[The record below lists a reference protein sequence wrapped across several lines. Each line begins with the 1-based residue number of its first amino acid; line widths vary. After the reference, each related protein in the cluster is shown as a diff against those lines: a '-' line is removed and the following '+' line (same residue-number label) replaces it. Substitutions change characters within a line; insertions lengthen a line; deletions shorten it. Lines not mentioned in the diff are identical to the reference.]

1 MTRTGLRFGAIS
13 AKKKKK
19 KSSVYI
25 YKCMKQKEKIEG
37 QSIAK
42 KRLKRLLTKF
52 KMRTLC
58 II

>member
-13 AKKKKK
+13 AKKKK